1 MSVTM
6 NQTNNYVN
14 DVDSY
19 MAFITKLCN
28 KLEEYALKNKDER
41 AKLYRQLAEHLA
53 QGGKADFTMVDRDI
67 YAKVE
72 AQLREAKIPYVPL
85 NNPTS
90 NCVGVAI
97 RDIDREQFKE
107 ILDNILLQ
115 DGKYNTQIPIDKE
128 FELAR
133 KSGDKEIA
141 ILRTKQPY
149 TALDF
154 EVFKDVLN
162 KNNIVCGAEDFN
174 IKGEYSS
181 MTAVFQENLYKAKG
195 ADLASSMLEA
205 YVLDMANLKSANFDK
220 DNSYQHYKQAQLQY
234 RHNIVKDFTVKVREG
249 KPAILLDTK
258 NRDIYIKFRNQELE
272 VFKKNEKGEWD
283 LVQATTLEK
292 NGKNK
297 TSEDE
302 VKRMRSIISK
312 FTPQMGKNIFVV
324 ENEAIPRESD
334 DKTSYEILQQD
345 HNYVEK
351 GGKVGVDFADLFG
364 NGADT
369 YKKSKNFQR
378 LDKIQEHLLANV
390 IPQVDKLAHQRA
402 TKVVGFSSM
411 SPKDKNSTVCTQV
424 EAILK
429 TADCSAIQEFLHDT
443 STEVDGIDKMNLL
456 QELAYAFSYDKAI
469 ELDVMKIQDAEM
481 ELRECRE
488 NDDDYETRYGT
499 RDKEEEKE
507 DDYGRDRDDDY

>member
-90 NCVGVAI
+90 NCVGIAI

-195 ADLASSMLEA
+195 ADLTSSMLEA
-205 YVLDMANLKSANFDK
+205 YVLDIANLKSANFDK

-249 KPAILLDTK
+249 KPIILTDVQNK
-258 NRDIYIKFRNQELE
+258 DVYVKFRNQELE

-292 NGKNK
+292 NAQNR

-302 VKRMRSIISK
+302 IKRMRSIIAK
-312 FTPQMGKNIFVV
+312 FTPQMGENMFII
-324 ENEAIPRESD
+324 ENEAILREKDPDKSKAMLKD
-334 DKTSYEILQQD
+334 DHYYMEKDGKTCVTAE
-345 HNYVEK
+345 E
-351 GGKVGVDFADLFG
+351 LFG
-364 NGADT
+364 TDAVAKQFKI
-369 YKKSKNFQR
+369 KKMEE
-378 LDKIQEHLLANV
+378 LQEHLLKEV
-390 IPQVDKLAHQRA
+390 VPQVDRLAHQRA
-402 TKVVGFSSM
+402 TKVAGFSSM